1 MLDPVANELRLA
13 AYAADDAFQAEL
25 VRVYG
30 KRAGDM
36 RYQPNDFEDA
46 ALIKAHEAKRA
57 ADEAMHAARATEL
70 HKTHLRR
77 TRLGLDDY

>member
-1 MLDPVANELRLA
+1 MDIVQNELRLA

-30 KRAGDM
+30 KRASDM
-36 RYQPNDFEDA
+36 RYQPNDFEDES
-46 ALIKAHEAKRA
+46 LIKALKAKLA
-57 ADEAMHAARATEL
+57 ADEAMHAAWAETT
-70 HKTHLRR
+70 HKTHLHR

>member
-1 MLDPVANELRLA
+1 MDAVANELRIA

-36 RYQPNDFEDA
+36 RYQPNDFEDE

-57 ADEAMHAARATEL
+57 ADEAMHAAQNR
-70 HKTHLRR
+70 
-77 TRLGLDDY
+77 

>member
-1 MLDPVANELRLA
+1 MDTVQNELRLA
-13 AYAADDAFQAEL
+13 AYAADDAFQVEL

-46 ALIKAHEAKRA
+46 ALIAAHEAKRA
-57 ADEAMHAARATEL
+57 ADDAMHAARAEL
-70 HKTHLRR
+70 THKTHLRR
-77 TRLGLDDY
+77 TRLGLDDC

>member
-1 MLDPVANELRLA
+1 MDPVANELRLA

-36 RYQPNDFEDA
+36 RYQPNDFEDTV
-46 ALIKAHEAKRA
+46 LIAAHEAKRA
-57 ADEAMHAARATEL
+57 ADEAMHAGRVETL